1 MSDLRTSPLDTVH
14 RSLGARMVPFG
25 GWDLPVSYPAGTI
38 AEHMACREGAALFD
52 VSHLGTLEMSGPGAF
67 DILQNVLGNDLRRI
81 GPGRAQYTHLLD
93 AGDASVLDDIIVWW
107 LADKRFWILPN
118 ASNNAAVVEA
128 LPGSL
133 DLGATRALLALQGP
147 DSRAV
152 LGQVSP
158 EAAAVGRFRA
168 ADVAWGGT
176 TLTVAGTGY
185 TGEDG
190 VEIAVADEAAE
201 PLWEALTSQGAKPA
215 GLGARDTLRLEAG
228 LPLHGRELGAGIT
241 PLDAGLGWAVG
252 WDKEEFRGRAAL
264 EAALERGVTHRL
276 RGLSVEGRRPPRE
289 GQPVLRGGEQVSV
302 LTSGN
307 ISPVLGHG
315 IGLAFLPT
323 AVQVGEPLSI
333 DQRGTEVPAEVV
345 DLPFVG

>member
-1 MSDLRTSPLDTVH
+1 
-14 RSLGARMVPFG
+14 
-25 GWDLPVSYPAGTI
+25 
-38 AEHMACREGAALFD
+38 
-52 VSHLGTLEMSGPGAF
+52 
-67 DILQNVLGNDLRRI
+67 
-81 GPGRAQYTHLLD
+81 
-93 AGDASVLDDIIVWW
+93 
-107 LADKRFWILPN
+107 
-118 ASNNAAVVEA
+118 
-128 LPGSL
+128 
-133 DLGATRALLALQGP
+133 
-147 DSRAV
+147 
-152 LGQVSP
+152 
-158 EAAAVGRFRA
+158 
-168 ADVAWGGT
+168 
-176 TLTVAGTGY
+176 
-185 TGEDG
+185 
-190 VEIAVADEAAE
+190 
-201 PLWEALTSQGAKPA
+201 LWEALTSLGAEPA

-264 EAALERGVTHRL
+264 EKARERGVTRRL

-323 AVQVGEPLSI
+323 AVQVGESLSI